1 LGRRSRKR
9 AGAGPAAVSAGGA
22 AEAEPRGS
30 ESDRFARARA
40 RSEARNAAARA
51 RLQPLAPGERPT
63 VVTIAAVV
71 ALALAIGNVAF
82 LIAGV
87 EVRGHKPAAGGVV
100 LLSALM
106 LVAAVG
112 LWRARYWAVLGFE
125 VLLALT
131 ILYATLSLTVASN
144 WAAVLL
150 CIGLVGLG
158 GLLFWKLVRA
168 MARIQMPERRPRT
181 RDG

>member
-1 LGRRSRKR
+1 MG
-9 AGAGPAAVSAGGA
+9 AGASP
-22 AEAEPRGS
+22 AEPI
-30 ESDRFARARA
+30 ARARA
-40 RSEARNAAARA
+40 RSEARNAEARA
-51 RLQPLAPGERPT
+51 RLKPLAPGERPT
-63 VVTIAAVV
+63 SVTIAAVV
-71 ALALAIGNVAF
+71 ALVVAIGNVVS

-106 LVAAVG
+106 FAAAIG

-131 ILYATLSLTVASN
+131 IVYVAVALTVASN
-144 WAAVLL
+144 WWAVLL
-150 CIGLVGLG
+150 SLAVVGLAG
-158 GLLFWKLVRA
+158 WLFYKLIRA
-168 MARIQMPERRPRT
+168 MARIQMPDRRPAT